1 MSIGFYIAIGIVVL
15 SIIGFVIVGFALKK
29 RISALLDEIN
39 SVQLDAN
46 NTIERFN
53 NDVNAIDSK
62 VKHIQQRTEAMMQ
75 DVNTKQEYIQEFSA
89 VTTEFSDSLN
99 ELKASG
105 QDLKNRF
112 VTSPGKTTKTTFP
125 SIVTAGK
132 TIQKMFKKRKNKQ
145 KMNTQY

>member
-15 SIIGFVIVGFALKK
+15 SIIGFVIFGFILKK
-29 RISALLDEIN
+29 RITALLDEIN

-75 DVNTKQEYIQEFSA
+75 DVSTKQEYIQEFSA

-125 SIVTAGK
+125 SLVTAGK
-132 TIQKMFKKRKNKQ
+132 TIQKMLKKRKNNQ

>member
-15 SIIGFVIVGFALKK
+15 SIIGFVIAGFAIKK
-29 RISALLDEIN
+29 RITALLDEIN

-46 NTIERFN
+46 NTVERFN
-53 NDVNAIDSK
+53 NDVNAINSK

-75 DVNTKQEYIQEFSA
+75 DVSTKQEYIQEFST
-89 VTTEFSDSLN
+89 VTTEFSGSLT
-99 ELKASG
+99 ELQASG

-125 SIVTAGK
+125 SVVTAGK
-132 TIQKMFKKRKNKQ
+132 TIQKMFNKRKNKQ

>member
-15 SIIGFVIVGFALKK
+15 SIISFAVAGFVIKK
-29 RISALLDEIN
+29 RITTLLDEIN

-53 NDVNAIDSK
+53 NDVNAINSK

-75 DVNTKQEYIQEFSA
+75 DVSTKQEYIQEFSA
-89 VTTEFSDSLN
+89 VTTEFNGSLN
-99 ELKASG
+99 ELTAAG

-125 SIVTAGK
+125 SVVTAGK
-132 TIQKMFKKRKNKQ
+132 TIQKMLNKRRNKQ